1 MEYLIGI
8 DYCSYRM
15 PCKTIMGDRGYKISK
30 KRYESKLQMLDV
42 YKEALDINKRQT
54 GKTTAADTK
63 KEKQP
68 KSNIF
73 DLNKTEAKY
82 TSGVGLEKSISKLQ
96 DAIEKVKKN
105 GDDASENK
113 RLI

>member
-1 MEYLIGI
+1 
-8 DYCSYRM
+8 
-15 PCKTIMGDRGYKISK
+15 
-30 KRYESKLQMLDV
+30 MLDV

-54 GKTTAADTK
+54 GKTVPDDK
-63 KEKQP
+63 KTKQP

-82 TSGVGLEKSISKLQ
+82 SSGVGLERSISKLQ